1 MSSKKKPNII
11 TPFNDRKRFKDLIQE
26 IINDTTIFTHV
37 PDSIVLD
44 GVLFTITLSN
54 KKFVYEEV
62 KVDALSDYIDVYLQG
77 VKKTSDTYSV
87 TDNGS
92 DIIIQTNQTITLD
105 PSSIVASDF
114 VVKGKIVSR

>member
-11 TPFNDRKRFKDLIQE
+11 TPFNDRERFKNLIQE

-37 PDSIVLD
+37 PDSVALN
-44 GVLFTITLSN
+44 GVLFTITLLN

-62 KVDALSDYIDVYLQG
+62 KVDSLSDYVDIYLQG
-77 VKKTSDTYSV
+77 VKKTSSLYSV
-87 TDNGS
+87 TESGS
-92 DIIIQTNQTITLD
+92 DIIIQTNETITLD
-105 PSSIVASDF
+105 PAEIVSSDF